1 MGKKKVSM
9 ASKIFYAIP
18 KVMVWLGALSVLVMA
33 VLICYN
39 VAMRYFFGA
48 PKGWTI
54 EVSQFLM
61 LAVFFLPLA
70 YVQLE
75 RKHIKVE
82 LFVSHLPQKVRNIL
96 REVVIPLLALA
107 VNSALL
113 WQVGRLAWKLL
124 KRGTASDDVGIPL
137 FPISMILVVSF
148 AVAIAVFLMQF
159 RKGSGE
165 QKEKS
170 ESPI

>member
-1 MGKKKVSM
+1 M
-9 ASKIFYAIP
+9 
-18 KVMVWLGALSVLVMA
+18 
-33 VLICYN
+33 
-39 VAMRYFFGA
+39 
-48 PKGWTI
+48 
-54 EVSQFLM
+54 
-61 LAVFFLPLA
+61 AVFFLPLA

-82 LFVSHLPQKVRNIL
+82 LFVSHLPKKVREIL
-96 REVVIPLLALA
+96 RDFVIPLLALV

-148 AVAIAVFLMQF
+148 VVAILVFLAQF

-165 QKEKS
+165 QKGKS